1 VNDINGLGQRL
12 RTPRGLTGAGRKR
25 LPIDQKEMKNP

>member
-1 VNDINGLGQRL
+1 MAWANAHGA
-12 RTPRGLTGAGRKR
+12 PRARAGAGSKR